1 MKKIIN
7 SLLFYSKIIF
17 VLIAFTLMLYI
28 VFSINDYYKRT
39 VVNIVFLCIPM
50 FLVLLMFILSIFNDK
65 VKDNILFNAVS
76 TLAYLAIIIIGYR
89 TIFDQNMVLWIDGK
103 MNFYYFENSLN
114 NIIILNYL
122 ILAGNILLFVYSRKH
137 K

>member
-50 FLVLLMFILSIFNDK
+50 FLVLLMFILSIFYDK